1 MSSSKSGLH
10 CLNCEQSERE
20 APLLH
25 LHYNGNELWICSQ
38 CLPTLIHAPQK
49 LVGKLENAENIKPA
63 THNKH

>member
-1 MSSSKSGLH
+1 MSSSKLGLH

-20 APLLH
+20 TPLLH
-25 LHYNGNELWICSQ
+25 LHYNGNELWICPQ

-49 LVGKLENAENIKPA
+49 LIGKLENAENIKPA